1 MMKEKFCYIFIIL
14 HLCLAQGHAEPA
26 TITPQAK
33 NKYNLRGF
41 KNGEIIRNE
50 NESVEKSRV
59 GIAAIGYGRELNDT
73 LEDAMGEIDIMCL
86 YTPDALCY
94 TNGNTNEPCD
104 ITNPEL
110 LEVMDEEC
118 NLAVNQTNVAFENS
132 QVQAR
137 IRLIYSGLTDFKEDK
152 YMCKALEED
161 SIRNEEKYETVRSL
175 RDDHGADLVTIL
187 TTPIL
192 NPANDLPQFC
202 GCADQFNKN
211 PSYAYS
217 FVNKLCATNEKYYS
231 FSHEIGEFLSLF
243 LCLSAGDISHY
254 LTFHVNLPN

>member
-1 MMKEKFCYIFIIL
+1 MKEKFCYIFIIL